1 MVATDLKNNKNIAV
15 LGSGNLG
22 ISIARGIVA
31 SKGYKSSQIVL
42 TRRSLDKI
50 QHMKDE
56 EGFEITS
63 DNLEAVNKCAIL
75 IIGVLPAQVTPLLES
90 IKHLVTKDHIIISV
104 VLGITINAIRSH
116 LQPDVYTPIV
126 RAMPN
131 TAIQY
136 CESMTCIANKSE
148 APSTPSSPSSITAE
162 QELADQ
168 NALEITEK
176 IFNCCGECIVISE
189 EAMVSAPALC
199 SCGTAFFCRIIRAA
213 ASAGCEIGFHAEDA
227 VRIAAQTAKGAA
239 ILLLKSHIHPETE
252 IDRITTP
259 SGATIAGLNT
269 MEHNGLSSA
278 IIKGIVM
285 SAEKSSRS
293 QAALNKLNNVSS

>member
-31 SKGYKSSQIVL
+31 SKKYKSNQIVL

-50 QHMKDE
+50 QHLKDE
-56 EGFEITS
+56 EGFQITS

-75 IIGVLPAQVTPLLES
+75 IIGVLPAQVAPLLES

-104 VLGITINAIRSH
+104 VLGITISGIRAH

-148 APSTPSSPSSITAE
+148 TPSVGTAE

-168 NALEITEK
+168 NALEITEN

-239 ILLLKSHIHPETE
+239 IMLLKNDSHPESE

-293 QAALNKLNNVSS
+293 QAALNKLNNVSN

>member
-1 MVATDLKNNKNIAV
+1 MVATDLKNNKNIAI
-15 LGSGNLG
+15 LGCGNLG
-22 ISIARGIVA
+22 VSIARGIVA
-31 SKGYKSSQIVL
+31 SGYYKSNQIVL
-42 TRRSLDKI
+42 TRRTLDKI
-50 QHMKDE
+50 QHLKDE

-63 DNLEAVNKCAIL
+63 DNLEATNKCSIL
-75 IIGVLPAQVTPLLES
+75 IIGVLPAQVPQLLES

-104 VLGITINAIRSH
+104 VLGITISGIRSH

-136 CESMTCIANKSE
+136 CESMTCIANKSDH
-148 APSTPSSPSSITAE
+148 PNKSITAE

-168 NALEITEK
+168 KALEVTEK
-176 IFNCCGECIVISE
+176 IFNCCGECITISE

-239 ILLLKSHIHPETE
+239 IMLLKNDSHPESE

-285 SAEKSSRS
+285 SAEKSSKS

>member
-1 MVATDLKNNKNIAV
+1 MVATDLKNNKNIAI

-22 ISIARGIVA
+22 VSIARGIVA
-31 SKGYKSSQIVL
+31 SGKYKSNQIVL
-42 TRRSLDKI
+42 TRRTLEKI
-50 QHMKDE
+50 QHLKDD
-56 EGFEITS
+56 EGFQITS
-63 DNLEAVNKCAIL
+63 DNLEAANKCAIL
-75 IIGVLPAQVTPLLES
+75 IIGVLPAQVPQLLES

-104 VLGITINAIRSH
+104 VLGITISGIRSH

-136 CESMTCIANKSE
+136 CESMTCIANKSDN
-148 APSTPSSPSSITAE
+148 PTKSGTAE

-176 IFNCCGECIVISE
+176 IFNCCGECITISE

-239 ILLLKSHIHPETE
+239 IMLLKNDSHPESE

-285 SAEKSSRS
+285 SAEKSSKS

>member
-1 MVATDLKNNKNIAV
+1 MVATDLKNNKNIAI

-22 ISIARGIVA
+22 VSIARGIVA
-31 SKGYKSSQIVL
+31 SGHYKSNQIVL
-42 TRRSLDKI
+42 TRRTLEKI
-50 QHMKDE
+50 QHLKDE
-56 EGFEITS
+56 EGFQITS
-63 DNLEAVNKCAIL
+63 DNLEAANKCAIL
-75 IIGVLPAQVTPLLES
+75 IIGVLPAQVPQLLES

-104 VLGITINAIRSH
+104 VLGITISGIRSH

-136 CESMTCIANKSE
+136 CESMTCIANKSDH
-148 APSTPSSPSSITAE
+148 PTKSGTAE

-168 NALEITEK
+168 NALEVTEK
-176 IFNCCGECIVISE
+176 IFNCCGECITISE

-239 ILLLKSHIHPETE
+239 IMLLKNDSHPESE

-285 SAEKSSRS
+285 SAEKSSKS

>member
-31 SKGYKSSQIVL
+31 SKGYKASQIVL

-50 QHMKDE
+50 QHLKDE
-56 EGFEITS
+56 EGFHITS

-75 IIGVLPAQVTPLLES
+75 IIGVLPAQVAPLLES

-104 VLGITINAIRSH
+104 VLGITVSGIRSH

-148 APSTPSSPSSITAE
+148 NPSASGKLTAE

-168 NALEITEK
+168 NALETTEK
-176 IFNCCGECIVISE
+176 IFNCCGECIIISE
-189 EAMVSAPALC
+189 EAMISAPALC

-239 ILLLKSHIHPETE
+239 IMLLKNESHPESE

-269 MEHNGLSSA
+269 MEHNGLTSA

-285 SAEKSSRS
+285 SADKSSRS
-293 QAALNKLNNVSS
+293 QAALNKLNNVSN